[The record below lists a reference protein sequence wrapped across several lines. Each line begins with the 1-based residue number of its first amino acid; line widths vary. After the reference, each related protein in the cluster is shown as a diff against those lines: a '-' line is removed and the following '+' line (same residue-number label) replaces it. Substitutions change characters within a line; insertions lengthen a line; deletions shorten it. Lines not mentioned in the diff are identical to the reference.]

1 MKDPSIQKVLVI
13 GSGPIVIGQAAEF
26 DYAGAQACQSLRE
39 EGIEVVLLNSNPATI
54 MTDKE
59 MADKVYLE
67 PITPEITAQIIKKER
82 PDGFIAGL
90 GGQTGLNMALTLSK
104 SGILDKYN
112 VRLLGTN
119 LEAIEKAEDRELF
132 KELMESIGEPICP
145 GETVNSVNEAL
156 DVANELGYPLVVRPA
171 FTLGGT
177 GGGLAETQDELLQ
190 IVTKGLELSPIGQ
203 VLIEKSVAGYREIE
217 FEVIRDKKDNA
228 IAVCSMENIDP
239 VGIHTGDSIV
249 VAPALTLTQEEYLT
263 LKNSALKIIRSLK
276 IEGGCN
282 VQFALHPDKN
292 EYYIIEVNPR
302 VSRSS
307 ALASKATGYPI
318 ARVTAKLALGYTLS
332 EITNPLTQKTTAAFE
347 PNLDYVVV
355 KIPRWPFDKF
365 KSGDRRLGTQM
376 KATGEVMGIGR
387 SFMEALKKAMRG
399 LEYEPDLPSI
409 DEWDK
414 YLKTPDDR
422 RIFIIEEALKNGY
435 TAEELAEITKI
446 NITFLEEIEAAI
458 KVLSSSKNDKVHLRD
473 LKELGFSDKEI
484 ALAWGLTE
492 EEIFQLRKEFG
503 LKPVYKRVDTCAA
516 QIETNT
522 PYFYATYSGTDELF
536 LKKGQSVVVIGSGP
550 IRIGQ
555 GLEFDY
561 ATVHAIK
568 TLKKSGY
575 RAVIIN
581 NNPET
586 VSTDFDISD
595 GLYFE
600 PLTFEDVYPI
610 LERENPLGVIV
621 QFGGQT
627 SIKLAEDI
635 QKAGFKILG
644 TTVDSIDVAEDRER
658 FEALLESLQIQ
669 RPKGAA
675 VRTKNEALNTANSIG
690 YPVLV
695 RPSYVLGGRAMEI
708 VYSDEELETYL
719 QEAVKISTKHPILID
734 RYIQGKEAEVDAICD
749 GKKVFIPGIME
760 HIERAGVHSG
770 DSIAVYPP
778 ISLSKKAK
786 QTIVEYTEKIALAL
800 KTVGIIN
807 IQFVVDHDDVYIIEV
822 NPRASRTVPF
832 MSKVTNVP
840 MAELATWAMLGKELQ
855 ESGLKDTS
863 GDIAVKA
870 PVFSFAKLRDV
881 DTILGPEMK
890 STGEVLGRA
899 PVFYQ
904 ALYKA
909 LVASGVSIPQEGTVL
924 FTIADKDKNE
934 ILDLAKGFYELG
946 YRIMATTGTAAYLN
960 VHGIKAERV
969 NKLFEGSPNIVDLL
983 LKGEINLVI
992 NTITKGKTPRKEGF
1006 EIRRVAAERG
1016 IPCLTSLDT
1025 ANALYEAVKTIRL
1038 QATPLL

>member
-132 KELMESIGEPICP
+132 KGLMESIGEPICP

-492 EEIFQLRKEFG
+492 EEIFQLRKELG

>member
-422 RIFIIEEALKNGY
+422 RLFIIEEALKNGY

-458 KVLSSSKNDKVHLRD
+458 KILSSSKNDKVHLRD

-492 EEIFQLRKEFG
+492 EKIFQLRKELG

-786 QTIVEYTEKIALAL
+786 QTIVAYTEKIALAL

>member
-492 EEIFQLRKEFG
+492 EEIFQLRKELG

>member
-1 MKDPSIQKVLVI
+1 
-13 GSGPIVIGQAAEF
+13 
-26 DYAGAQACQSLRE
+26 
-39 EGIEVVLLNSNPATI
+39 
-54 MTDKE
+54 
-59 MADKVYLE
+59 
-67 PITPEITAQIIKKER
+67 
-82 PDGFIAGL
+82 
-90 GGQTGLNMALTLSK
+90 
-104 SGILDKYN
+104 
-112 VRLLGTN
+112 
-119 LEAIEKAEDRELF
+119 
-132 KELMESIGEPICP
+132 
-145 GETVNSVNEAL
+145 
-156 DVANELGYPLVVRPA
+156 
-171 FTLGGT
+171 
-177 GGGLAETQDELLQ
+177 
-190 IVTKGLELSPIGQ
+190 
-203 VLIEKSVAGYREIE
+203 
-217 FEVIRDKKDNA
+217 
-228 IAVCSMENIDP
+228 
-239 VGIHTGDSIV
+239 
-249 VAPALTLTQEEYLT
+249 
-263 LKNSALKIIRSLK
+263 
-276 IEGGCN
+276 
-282 VQFALHPDKN
+282 
-292 EYYIIEVNPR
+292 
-302 VSRSS
+302 
-307 ALASKATGYPI
+307 
-318 ARVTAKLALGYTLS
+318 
-332 EITNPLTQKTTAAFE
+332 
-347 PNLDYVVV
+347 
-355 KIPRWPFDKF
+355 
-365 KSGDRRLGTQM
+365 
-376 KATGEVMGIGR
+376 
-387 SFMEALKKAMRG
+387 
-399 LEYEPDLPSI
+399 LPSI

-492 EEIFQLRKEFG
+492 EEIFQLRKELG

>member
-177 GGGLAETQDELLQ
+177 GGGLAETQDEFLQ

-492 EEIFQLRKEFG
+492 EEIFQLRKELG

>member
-132 KELMESIGEPICP
+132 KGLMESIGEPICP

-422 RIFIIEEALKNGY
+422 RLFIIEEALKNGY

-458 KVLSSSKNDKVHLRD
+458 KILSSSKNDKVHLRD

-492 EEIFQLRKEFG
+492 EKIFQLRKELG

>member
-492 EEIFQLRKEFG
+492 EKIFQLRKELG

>member
-492 EEIFQLRKEFG
+492 EEIFQLRKELG

-863 GDIAVKA
+863 GDIAV
-870 PVFSFAKLRDV
+870 
-881 DTILGPEMK
+881 
-890 STGEVLGRA
+890 
-899 PVFYQ
+899 
-904 ALYKA
+904 
-909 LVASGVSIPQEGTVL
+909 
-924 FTIADKDKNE
+924 
-934 ILDLAKGFYELG
+934 
-946 YRIMATTGTAAYLN
+946 
-960 VHGIKAERV
+960 
-969 NKLFEGSPNIVDLL
+969 
-983 LKGEINLVI
+983 
-992 NTITKGKTPRKEGF
+992 
-1006 EIRRVAAERG
+1006 
-1016 IPCLTSLDT
+1016 
-1025 ANALYEAVKTIRL
+1025 
-1038 QATPLL
+1038 